1 MYNKLVMIGNLVR
14 DNEMKYLPS
23 GTAVYRN
30 SIATSHKYKTQSGEQ
45 KEEVCF
51 LEFNIIGKMAETAN
65 QYLHKGSKV
74 LLEGRLKQ
82 ENWTTNDGQNRSK
95 HTLLVETMKML
106 DGKKDGDSTH
116 QKPQQQSKPQQEKYI
131 PEYDVDDENSEIP
144 F

>member
-1 MYNKLVMIGNLVR
+1 MYNKIVMIGNLTK
-14 DNEMKYLPS
+14 ESALTYLPS
-23 GTAVYRN
+23 GTAVYKN
-30 SIATSHKYKTQSGEQ
+30 SIATSHKYKAQSGEQ

-65 QYLHKGSKV
+65 QYLNKGSKV

-106 DGKKDGDSTH
+106 DGKKNGESTQ
-116 QKPQQQSKPQQEKYI
+116 QKPQSTKPQQVQQNYV
-131 PEYDVDDENSEIP
+131 PEYDVSDDEIP
-144 F
+144 FS